1 MPCCC
6 CSPNYTLSKWG
17 LLQQCQVCHASS
29 TNRRAHSARCAC
41 ICVCAGTRAA
51 LPEPKKKKSSQQHH
65 PCSNAPAQAHSRNA
79 QTQPETSHRVYIF
92 PLLPPH
98 RRTKKQSHLPRAK
111 HCARSDAMPSSGRRT
126 INTMRAHTSP
136 HGSRPEAQYTAAS
149 DNNLLGP
156 IVRNKRYCS
165 AASHGQQQ
173 RLTIH
178 RTTRSFS
185 RPRVVDPTCG
195 GVLSPGPTHVPHA
208 PEYSAFH
215 GGRRL
220 AAQYRQT
227 ERQLANRAKVPR
239 VCRRAPDTTLGGVCC
254 GCVCGEQLRATQS
267 NAQQGTAARFSRGRW
282 GRRGNV
288 ARRICAVLHR
298 QSRSAWGPRKCGGE
312 GGGRWELSPG
322 PAAMQWAAGIRVAA
336 SMGPRPVCVLS
347 SLFPQTDAQGLP

>member
-51 LPEPKKKKSSQQHH
+51 LQEPKKKKSSQQHH

-79 QTQPETSHRVYIF
+79 QPSRRLATAHRYRVYISLSCH
-92 PLLPPH
+92 PIVEQRNNH
-98 RRTKKQSHLPRAK
+98 ACREQNA
-111 HCARSDAMPSSGRRT
+111 ARSDAMPSSGRRT
-126 INTMRAHTSP
+126 INTMRAHNSP
-136 HGSRPEAQYTAAS
+136 HGSPPEAQYTAAS

-165 AASHGQQQ
+165 AASHGQQEQQQQRQ

-195 GVLSPGPTHVPHA
+195 AVLSPGPTHGPHA

-239 VCRRAPDTTLGGVCC
+239 VCRRAPDTTLGGPCC

-288 ARRICAVLHR
+288 ARRICAILHR
-298 QSRSAWGPRKCGGE
+298 WSCSAWGPRKCGGE
-312 GGGRWELSPG
+312 GGRVLGTVSGFCG
-322 PAAMQWAAGIRVAA
+322 P
-336 SMGPRPVCVLS
+336 PV
-347 SLFPQTDAQGLP
+347 GGGH